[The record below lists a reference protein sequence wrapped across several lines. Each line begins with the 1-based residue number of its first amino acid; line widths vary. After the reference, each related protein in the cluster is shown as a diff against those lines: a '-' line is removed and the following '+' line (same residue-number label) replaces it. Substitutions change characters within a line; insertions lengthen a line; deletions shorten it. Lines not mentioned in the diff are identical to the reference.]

1 YVDADR
7 RPVVV
12 AESYTGAVGFH
23 PVWII
28 RRFRRLASLVVTGSL
43 PDDSLA
49 PLQPELLWAQR
60 LRVVVA
66 VDDDK
71 LAALTRYLHIA
82 YGERAAS
89 VLSVLVADTTLSVLG
104 PDFAGLF
111 VFGRDRAVCTVDG
124 NAFIGDLSAGAIS
137 GYVENA
143 SFRDLQGCFFAVLIL
158 VFVDNRL
165 VTACCR

>member
-1 YVDADR
+1 MQTPIRADFHAVFQADVAIFIYGQPGRKLLSIELLRFARCLADPNLAMPVNEDFRPFLQPDRHKAFGYVDADR
-7 RPVVV
+7 RPVLV
-12 AESYTGAVGFH
+12 AQTYPAPVCFH

-89 VLSVLVADTTLSVLG
+89 VLSVLVADTTLSV
-104 PDFAGLF
+104 
-111 VFGRDRAVCTVDG
+111 
-124 NAFIGDLSAGAIS
+124 
-137 GYVENA
+137 
-143 SFRDLQGCFFAVLIL
+143 
-158 VFVDNRL
+158 
-165 VTACCR
+165 